1 MGSARDVATLSGPE
15 LLAATRKLVHNA
27 CGLEAKLLVYL
38 GEIDERRL
46 YLEYAFPSM
55 FAFCIGELG
64 FSEGAAYSRI
74 TIARAAR
81 RLPAVLDAIRAGQ
94 VHLAGMR
101 VLVPHLTEE
110 HHREVLAEAT
120 GKSKREIE
128 ELVARISPRSP
139 VPTVVR
145 KLPGR
150 SPPVPAGPQPPA
162 APPILSSAP
171 ESTSLPFPQPNHEAH
186 RPVIA
191 PLAADAYKI
200 QFTAGRAFCDKLRQA
215 RDLLRHRV
223 PDGDLAT
230 VLDKALDVLIEQ
242 VKKQRFATGRK
253 PRQGGKAAAATASPG
268 TVKSRHIP
276 DGIKRTVFER
286 DGGRCTFVDARGV
299 RCAETGALEL
309 DHLDGFARTRSH
321 EADRIRLL
329 CRAHNQHA
337 AEQMYGRTFMEQAR
351 ASQDWPSIRPG
362 TSPPA
367 KLL

>member
-1 MGSARDVATLSGPE
+1 
-15 LLAATRKLVHNA
+15 
-27 CGLEAKLLVYL
+27 
-38 GEIDERRL
+38 
-46 YLEYAFPSM
+46 M
-55 FAFCIGELG
+55 FAFCIDELG

-128 ELVARISPRSP
+128 ELVA
-139 VPTVVR
+139 
-145 KLPGR
+145 
-150 SPPVPAGPQPPA
+150 
-162 APPILSSAP
+162 
-171 ESTSLPFPQPNHEAH
+171 
-186 RPVIA
+186 
-191 PLAADAYKI
+191 DAYKI

-230 VLDKALDVLIEQ
+230 VLDKALDVLLEQ